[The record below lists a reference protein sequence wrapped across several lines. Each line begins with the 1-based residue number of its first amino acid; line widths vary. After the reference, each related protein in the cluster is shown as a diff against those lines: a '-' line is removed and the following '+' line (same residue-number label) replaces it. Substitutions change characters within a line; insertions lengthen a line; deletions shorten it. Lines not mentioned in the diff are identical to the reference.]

1 MDEAMK
7 KKKTKMGLAM
17 QISMM
22 LVIPLILVSVFA
34 ILALKMAVTDT
45 SNVLVEHELNVAVYA
60 FENILDMINDD
71 DYEYVDGNL
80 YKGDYNITENVAIFD
95 DFKAQADVEITVF
108 YGDVRAATSLKN
120 SDGSRNV
127 GTKADEKIAKAVLTK
142 GEKYISTDV
151 KIQGKEYFVVYEP
164 LTQPESGTII
174 GMVFAGIEATE
185 VNALYHSALRNS
197 AIFMSVLI
205 VVMILFSLLFVFGLI
220 KGIKGVV
227 GNLDQIAEGK
237 MSLTIGNKL
246 IERKD
251 EIGNIA
257 RSVHLLVKN
266 IAEIIMSVIHT
277 SNELDECSKEFS
289 DSFNS
294 IQETIK
300 GIDIAVDEIAKGATS
315 QAGETQTVNEN
326 VIKMGEAITT
336 TRENVE
342 ALESSTNLMRD
353 INKNVADTL
362 EKLAD
367 ITKETQNSIGEI
379 KNQTDITNESALK
392 IREATALIASVAS
405 QTNLLSLN
413 ASIEAAR
420 AGEHG
425 RGFAVVAE
433 EIRVLAEQSGEMT
446 EKIEHIVDALIQN
459 SNNSVATMNKV
470 MTVINE
476 QGEKLD
482 DTQTS
487 FMKLDGEI
495 GQVGDAVDNITAE
508 VEHLDT
514 LKESV
519 TAGVEDL
526 AAISE
531 EYAAST
537 QETSASVV
545 QLRQYV
551 EHCMEM
557 TKQMVDMSG
566 ELADVTG
573 KFDIGNN

>member
-1 MDEAMK
+1 MDETMK
-7 KKKTKMGLAM
+7 KKAKAGLAI

-22 LVIPLILVSVFA
+22 LVIPLIIVSVFA
-34 ILALKMAVTDT
+34 TLALRAAVTDT
-45 SNVLVEHELNVAVYA
+45 SDVLVEHELNVAVYS
-60 FENILDMINDD
+60 FENMLDMINDS

-80 YKGDYNITENVAIFD
+80 YKGDYNITGNTAMFD
-95 DFKAQADVEITVF
+95 EFKTHGDVDVTVF
-108 YGDVRAATSLKN
+108 YGDVRVATSLKN

-127 GTKADEKIAKAVLTK
+127 GTKADEKIAEAVLTR

-151 KIQGKEYFVVYEP
+151 RIQGKDYFVVYEP
-164 LTQPESGTII
+164 LTQPGGGAII
-174 GMVFAGIEATE
+174 GMIFAGIEATE
-185 VNALYHSALRNS
+185 VNALYLNALRSNV
-197 AIFMSVLI
+197 IFMAVLI
-205 VVMILFSLLFVFGLI
+205 TAMIVLVILFVVKLI
-220 KGIKGVV
+220 KGIKSVV

-246 IERKD
+246 INRND

-257 RSVHLLVKN
+257 RAVHSLVKN
-266 IAEIIMSVIHT
+266 IAEIIRSVIHT
-277 SNELDECSKEFS
+277 SNELDACSKEFS
-289 DSFNS
+289 DSFAS
-294 IQETIK
+294 IQDTIK

-326 VIKMGEAITT
+326 VIKMGGAITT
-336 TRENVE
+336 TRDNVE

-362 EKLAD
+362 EKLVE

-392 IREATALIASVAS
+392 IREATALIASVAT

-433 EIRVLAEQSGEMT
+433 EIRVLAEQSSEMT
-446 EKIEHIVDALIQN
+446 EKIENIVDALIQN

-470 MTVINE
+470 MTVITE

-482 DTQTS
+482 DTQNS

-508 VEHLDT
+508 VEQLDA

-551 EHCMEM
+551 EHCVEM

-573 KFDIGNN
+573 KFDIGQ